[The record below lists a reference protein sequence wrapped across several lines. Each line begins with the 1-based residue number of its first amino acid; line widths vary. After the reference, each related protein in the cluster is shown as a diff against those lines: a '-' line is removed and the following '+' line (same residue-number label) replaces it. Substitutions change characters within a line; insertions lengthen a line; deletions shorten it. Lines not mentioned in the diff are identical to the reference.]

1 MKKTTLV
8 FTFIVLLFACKKEFP
23 KWNLKKNITTPKIST
38 NKVIQTTNISAQIEY
53 EILSNGDASIT
64 QCGICWSTIQDPSLS
79 DNHTTEVNEV
89 GKYISSIMNLA
100 PNTSYYARA
109 YASNSVGT
117 TYGNQI
123 NFTTTNSSN
132 SIPTLTTASIS
143 SITNNSG
150 ISGGNI
156 ISDGGSNISQKGV
169 CWGTMQNPTISD
181 FTTNDGT
188 GSGAYSSLLSNL
200 NASTTYYVRAY
211 ATNNVGTSYGNEIS
225 FTSTSSNAALP
236 ILTTINISN
245 ITESSGT
252 SGGNII
258 SDGGSNISKRGI
270 CWSTAQNPTTS
281 DYSTIEGSGTGSF
294 SSALTGLTPST
305 TYYVKA
311 YATNNMGTSYGNQI
325 SFTTSNISNS
335 VPTVFTTSASSITS
349 NSSVSGGL
357 ITSDGGATV
366 TQRGVCWST
375 VQNPTIF
382 DNTNNNGTGTGSYTS
397 SITSLN
403 SNTTYYVRAY
413 ATNSVGTS
421 YGSQIS
427 FTTSMPAATFVGSN
441 NCSSLSG
448 VSSSFRYWNGTAYT
462 NAPWS
467 ISNSGYSG
475 SCWVAPDPNKT
486 STANGT
492 HYVQF
497 NRTFSKNGYIEF
509 WVNTSNPGYDNLTPA
524 IYVDGI
530 AQSSPSMIGGQTSSF
545 YFMQVKSSNISAGTH
560 SIKIEFNGAN
570 YVFKI
575 DEISFFEY

>member
-23 KWNLKKNITTPKIST
+23 KWNLKKNISTPKIST
-38 NKVIQTTNISAQIEY
+38 NNVIQITNISAQIEY
-53 EILSNGDASIT
+53 EIISNGDANIT
-64 QCGICWSTIQDPSLS
+64 KCGICWSLSANPSTS
-79 DNHTTEVNEV
+79 DGHTTEINEV
-89 GKYISSIMNLA
+89 GKYISTIINLV
-100 PNTSYYARA
+100 PNTTYYARA
-109 YASNSVGT
+109 YATNSVGT
-117 TYGNQI
+117 AYGNQI

-132 SIPTLTTASIS
+132 SIPTLSTSNIS
-143 SITNNSG
+143 GVTYNSG
-150 ISGGNI
+150 I
-156 ISDGGSNISQKGV
+156 
-169 CWGTMQNPTISD
+169 
-181 FTTNDGT
+181 
-188 GSGAYSSLLSNL
+188 
-200 NASTTYYVRAY
+200 
-211 ATNNVGTSYGNEIS
+211 
-225 FTSTSSNAALP
+225 
-236 ILTTINISN
+236 
-245 ITESSGT
+245 

-270 CWSTAQNPTTS
+270 CWSTTQNPTTS
-281 DYSTIEGSGTGSF
+281 DYTTDDGSGIGSF
-294 SSALTGLTPST
+294 SSVLTGLDPNT
-305 TYYVKA
+305 TYFVKA

-325 SFTTSNISNS
+325 SFTTSNVSNS
-335 VPTVFTTSASSITS
+335 VPTIFTTSASSISS
-349 NSSVSGGL
+349 NSGVSGGL

-366 TQRGVCWST
+366 SQRGVCWST
-375 VQNPTIF
+375 IQNPTIF
-382 DNTNNNGTGTGSYTS
+382 DNTSNNGTGTGSFTS
-397 SITSLN
+397 SLTSLN

-413 ATNSVGTS
+413 ATNSIGTS

-448 VSSSFRYWNGTAYT
+448 VSSSFRYWNGTSYT
-462 NAPWS
+462 YAPWS

-509 WVNTSNPGYDNLTPA
+509 WVNTSNPGYNNLTPN
-524 IYVDGI
+524 IYIDGI
-530 AQSSPSMIGGQTSSF
+530 AQSSPSMVGGQTSSF

-575 DEISFFEY
+575 DEIAFFEN